1 MDEEQRARLND
12 IEDSIRFLAFE
23 VKLLNEKLDRELE
36 QKDDYEDFAKR
47 AWTIIKQE
55 QQCSTT

>member
-23 VKLLNEKLDRELE
+23 VKLLNEKLDREYE
-36 QKDDYEDFAKR
+36 KKDDDEDFER
-47 AWTIIKQE
+47 PY
-55 QQCSTT
+55 